1 MSIPIKTQSVLF
13 PEVFRKALLAGF
25 DEPHT
30 SSDGGAVLVKAA
42 DRRLGLTQR
51 LASCL
56 RDWRQEGKVVHSLLD
71 LLRQRIFG
79 LACGYEDCN
88 DSARLSDD
96 PIQKLLLDRDPVDGD
111 ALGSSPTLCR
121 FENSAD
127 RVDLYRMGETLA
139 ETVVQRHR
147 SRLNGKAKVITLDLD
162 PTDDTT
168 HGAQQLSFFNGHYDS
183 WCYLPMVATVQFDKE
198 SEMFALAA
206 VLRPGNATAKVGA
219 IGLLRRLLAL
229 LRKAF
234 PEARIRVRLDGGYSA
249 PEVLSFLDSQKKNKV
264 DYIVGYAENSV
275 LLAKGVATID
285 KARKEFEETGNKS
298 TVYGECQYAAKSWKK
313 KERRVIIKAEFI
325 PYKGRETKQNV
336 RFVVTSLPG
345 SPKHLY
351 RRVYCGRGEME
362 NRLKELKQ
370 MGLGRTSCSSFLAN
384 QLRVLISL
392 AAYVLMQ
399 EVRFRAA
406 GTMFARAQVWI
417 LREKLFKVAVRVVS
431 TARRFILHLP
441 ADYPYKSGWL
451 QIASSLAAGTS

>member
-1 MSIPIKTQSVLF
+1 MV
-13 PEVFRKALLAGF
+13 R
-25 DEPHT
+25 
-30 SSDGGAVLVKAA
+30 AA

-96 PIQKLLLDRDPVDGD
+96 PIQKLLLDRDPIDGA

-121 FENSAD
+121 FENSPG
-127 RVDLYRMGETLA
+127 RTDLYRMGAALA
-139 ETVVQRHR
+139 ETVIERHR
-147 SRLNGKAKVITLDLD
+147 SRLNGKAKVITLDMD

-183 WCYLPMVATVQFDKE
+183 SCYLPMVATAQFDKE
-198 SEMFALAA
+198 AEMFALAA
-206 VLRPGNATAKVGA
+206 VLRPGNASANGGA
-219 IGLLRRLLAL
+219 ISVLRRLLAL
-229 LRKAF
+229 LRQAF
-234 PEARIRVRLDGGYSA
+234 PKARIRVRLDGGYGA
-249 PEVLSFLDSQKKNKV
+249 PEVLAFLDSQKENKV

-275 LLAKGVATID
+275 LLEKAAATIE
-285 KARKEFEETGNKS
+285 KAREEFEKAGERR
-298 TVYGECQYAAKSWKK
+298 TVFGECQYAAKSWKK
-313 KERRVIIKAEFI
+313 RERRVIIKAEFI
-325 PYKGRETKQNV
+325 PYEGRETKQNV

-351 RRVYCGRGEME
+351 QRVDCGRGEME

-384 QLRVLISL
+384 QLRLLISL

-431 TARRFILHLP
+431 TARRFVLHLP

-451 QIASSLAAGTS
+451 QIASNLAADTS